1 MEIVTSPKLLSKNP
15 HNEGLVVLVIMAN
28 IFLYGTLCD
37 LELLHICLG
46 RSLDNIDKETAR
58 LDNHSVFW
66 VKGRNFPVIKFDEG
80 ACAQGLVLFDL
91 SSDDLNRLN
100 FYEGSFNYELR
111 KASIYIE
118 NKQLSDHR
126 DMVEARVYFNTDE
139 EIEVGDQ
146 KFERKDIEIG
156 ISDGVNV
163 EIITGISQDDKIKV
177 WNKTEP
183 LKKDGN
189 QNSFK

>member
-1 MEIVTSPKLLSKNP
+1 MAISESLLQFDSKTEEP
-15 HNEGLVVLVIMAN
+15 YV
-28 IFLYGTLCD
+28 
-37 LELLHICLG
+37 
-46 RSLDNIDKETAR
+46 
-58 LDNHSVFW
+58 
-66 VKGRNFPVIKFDEG
+66 
-80 ACAQGLVLFDL
+80 
-91 SSDDLNRLN
+91 
-100 FYEGSFNYELR
+100 
-111 KASIYIE
+111 
-118 NKQLSDHR
+118 
-126 DMVEARVYFNTDE
+126 